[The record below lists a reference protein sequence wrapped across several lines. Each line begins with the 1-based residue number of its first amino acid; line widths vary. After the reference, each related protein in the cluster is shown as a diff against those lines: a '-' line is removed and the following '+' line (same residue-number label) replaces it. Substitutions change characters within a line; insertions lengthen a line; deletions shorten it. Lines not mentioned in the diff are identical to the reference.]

1 MNLEIEDKYFIK
13 NNGEERHFTDIVQE
27 NWDRVSSNFYS
38 DLSTADDI
46 FIGGMNLHLII
57 VMSELQYDM
66 EYLIE
71 ETNSKNLIQYST
83 GEALDDIGARK
94 GIYRHDA
101 EFATGS
107 VVFSLANPL
116 TSPVEILEGTELN
129 TDDTIIFL
137 TSEDV
142 IIPTGETSV
151 VCDVICEESGTI
163 GNIKAGTLN
172 NILTVLPYDLSV
184 TNPSDF
190 TTGVDEEEDDS
201 FKDRIIDSSLNYPVG
216 TSKWFEKVAET
227 LVRSALYHK
236 IDGRQG
242 LLVYKPTPNI
252 TNNDL
257 IKLFNLKENQVVNLD
272 LTFQEATPI
281 PVITPT
287 MSIAIAI
294 SMIAS
299 FDTVVNEIKGRIR
312 KYIDEL
318 PLGEVFNPNCVQFLC
333 ESVEG
338 VLGVILNGYEEI
350 TLSNEQ
356 YAVIDGDLNI
366 VRG

>member
-1 MNLEIEDKYFIK
+1 MNLEIEDKYFVK

-27 NWDRVSSNFYS
+27 NIDRVSSNYYTG
-38 DLSTADDI
+38 LTTVNDI
-46 FIGGMNLHLII
+46 FVGGMNLHLIM
-57 VMSELQYDM
+57 VQSELQYDM

-71 ETNSKNLIQYST
+71 ETNSKNLIQYAS

-107 VVFSLANPL
+107 VVFTLANSL
-116 TSPVEILEGTELN
+116 TSPVEILEGTELT

-137 TSEDV
+137 TNEDV
-142 IIPTGETSV
+142 TIPTGNTEV

-172 NILTVLPYDLSV
+172 NILTVLPYDLTV
-184 TNPSDF
+184 TNPNDF
-190 TTGVDEEEDDS
+190 TNGSDEEEDGS

-242 LLVYKPTPNI
+242 LLVYKPTDKV
-252 TNNDL
+252 TDDDL
-257 IKLFNLKENQVVNLD
+257 KKLFSQKENQVVNLD
-272 LTFQEATPI
+272 VTYQEAKPI
-281 PVITPT
+281 TVIHSSMT
-287 MSIAIAI
+287 IAIAV
-294 SMIAS
+294 SMIYS
-299 FDTVVNEIKGRIR
+299 FDTVANEIRERIT
-312 KYIDEL
+312 KYVDDL
-318 PLGEVFNPNCVQFLC
+318 PLGEVFNKNCIQFLC
-333 ESVEG
+333 ESVDG
-338 VLGVILNGYEEI
+338 VLGVILDGYEDVV
-350 TLSNEQ
+350 LSNEQ